1 MNPEMMASMSE
12 QFGMK
17 LSQEDAA
24 KAQQAMASLSPDAL
38 EKMVRIRF
46 RETKRTLQSCL
57 YSCLNYK
64 TVVADAMGGSG
75 SNRDGESEESKEVA
89 TRKRRIDLCNIN
101 ARFSNDPSP
110 SRLYWKLEET
120 TVS

>member
-1 MNPEMMASMSE
+1 MIKNMNPEMMASMSE

-46 RETKRTLQSCL
+46 SKTKRTFKVDCIVVSIVNTLLQMRW
-57 YSCLNYK
+57 
-64 TVVADAMGGSG
+64 ADRAQTGMEKAKKAKKWLFGKGGLIFAILMLVLAM
-75 SNRDGESEESKEVA
+75 V
-89 TRKRRIDLCNIN
+89 LH
-101 ARFSNDPSP
+101 
-110 SRLYWKLEET
+110 RLGYIGN
-120 TVS
+120 